1 MVATLCLQ
9 SAPPLPLESRDASA
23 AVAAFTEGVWTLS
36 CVAFEQMGG
45 SSASSPDPVGGH
57 WLLLLMEGPGMPGCG
72 WCWSEV
78 SWPGAWC
85 RSRHFSHRFQR
96 MVRRRL
102 SQALRC
108 VCVAWWSAVPG
119 SLPDV
124 GLVSSCVR
132 ALVHRGAGVRSV
144 RCWSSECVCRQGGVA
159 VHPLAMRGGCSDGRA
174 QHRTPK
180 RGDCGTSYTQGLVR
194 SGGPSGRLATCG
206 RYRTHTSA
214 QSAMRRA
221 CHCCTS

>member
-174 QHRTPK
+174 QHRTLYR
-180 RGDCGTSYTQGLVR
+180 RGETVAPATHRVWSARVGLRVGWLPAADTGLIQVPRVR
-194 SGGPSGRLATCG
+194 
-206 RYRTHTSA
+206 
-214 QSAMRRA
+214 
-221 CHCCTS
+221 